1 MGDLSGI
8 FTFLAILAV
17 IIVICRALASA
28 FPVIKLI
35 ASILCPI
42 VAIIVW
48 ATNGFWWGLAALVG
62 AFFVA
67 GIFST

>member
-48 ATNGFWWGLAALVG
+48 ATNLSL
-62 AFFVA
+62 
-67 GIFST
+67 IHI

>member
-35 ASILCPI
+35 ASILLSLI
-42 VAIIVW
+42 HI
-48 ATNGFWWGLAALVG
+48 
-62 AFFVA
+62 
-67 GIFST
+67 